1 MPFAKTSDLHYIH
14 WSLTHA
20 CFLPPFLPALSP
32 SNVTSCSTV
41 FRMINSWLFPL
52 SMLRSS
58 RPRTTSASYAKRSG
72 LSSSLLPGS
81 DCRRILSPGR
91 LLDAD
96 VVGLEVKPKS
106 LWPKPV
112 LKLFMNDF
120 RLGIVAEMSDQHSS
134 ASASASAGTKAR
146 PGWRVVEIF
155 AL

>member
-1 MPFAKTSDLHYIH
+1 M
-14 WSLTHA
+14 
-20 CFLPPFLPALSP
+20 
-32 SNVTSCSTV
+32 
-41 FRMINSWLFPL
+41 
-52 SMLRSS
+52 
-58 RPRTTSASYAKRSG
+58 
-72 LSSSLLPGS
+72 
-81 DCRRILSPGR
+81 LSPGR

-146 PGWRVVEIF
+146 PGWRVVEVF
-155 AL
+155 ALWIACAMARAATLCVLVSVEQISV